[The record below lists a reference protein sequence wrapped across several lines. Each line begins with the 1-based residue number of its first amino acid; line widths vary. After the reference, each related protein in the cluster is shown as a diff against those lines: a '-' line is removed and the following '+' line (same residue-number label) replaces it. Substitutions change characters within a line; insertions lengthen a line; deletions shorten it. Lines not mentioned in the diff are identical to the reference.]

1 MNPTSATDT
10 ADFHFTRKGRLL
22 IIGSTLLALFL
33 GALDTL
39 VMGAAMPTI
48 VADLGGLHLYS
59 WVFSAYLLSR
69 AVALPVFGKLSDL
82 FANRALFTVSILIF
96 LAGSI
101 FAGLSQSMAQLTLSR
116 VVQGIGAGGTF
127 ALTYIVLADIST
139 PETRGKMMS
148 VASFIWGLAS
158 VLGPTFGGFVVTF
171 FSWRWIFFVNLPLG
185 GLSLIGI
192 LLYLQE
198 TRRKG
203 AARQIDY
210 LGILTLTT
218 TVLALLTAFLLAGK
232 NYAWSSP
239 RVIGLF
245 GLTLAAG
252 IAFYYAERRAKD
264 PILSLEFFKVRGF
277 RTGNGAAFFSSF
289 AIFSVSAFSPLFV
302 QGALSGTPAEVG
314 IVMVFLSLGWSV
326 GALFCGQ
333 MVHRI
338 SEKPASLAGALF
350 LIAGSAMMIRF
361 TADTTLVTC
370 SIALTLA
377 GLGMGFVSISTLL
390 VVQNSLDSAD
400 LGVATSSHQFTRTL
414 GGTVGIGVCGSI
426 VTAGFGGDLDDLV
439 SSGLPDTV
447 SELIRR
453 NFENVFRPEIQALLP
468 PEVLK
473 TLQGAIGQNILLV
486 FQAALIASL
495 VCFLFSLLLP
505 GHRRSSGSFD
515 GPPGGPTGP
524 SR

>member
-1 MNPTSATDT
+1 MKTAAEFDDT
-10 ADFHFTRKGRLL
+10 RHFTRKSRLL

-48 VADLGGLHLYS
+48 IADLGGLHLYS

-82 FANRALFTVSILIF
+82 FANRVLFTVSILIF
-96 LAGSI
+96 LAGSV

-116 VVQGIGAGGTF
+116 AVQGIGSGGTF

-139 PETRGKMMS
+139 PQTRGKMMS
-148 VASFIWGLAS
+148 LASFIWGLAS
-158 VLGPTFGGFVVTF
+158 VLGPTFGGLVVTY
-171 FSWRWIFFVNLPLG
+171 FSWRWIFLVNLPLG
-185 GLSLIGI
+185 GLSLVGI

-203 AARQIDY
+203 AAGEIDY

-218 TVLALLTAFLLAGK
+218 TILALLTAFMLAGK

-245 GLTLAAG
+245 GMTLVAG
-252 IAFYYAERRAKD
+252 IAFYYAEKRAKD

-289 AIFSVSAFSPLFV
+289 AIFAVSAFSPLFI

-338 SEKPASLAGALF
+338 SEKPAALAGALF
-350 LIAGSAMMIRF
+350 LIAGSILMMRF
-361 TADTTLVTC
+361 TADTSLVAC
-370 SIALTLA
+370 SAAFTLA

-390 VVQNSLDSAD
+390 VVQNSLDSEH

-426 VTAGFGGDLDDLV
+426 VTAGFGGNLDELIPG
-439 SSGLPDTV
+439 GLPDTV

-453 NFENVFRPEIQALLP
+453 NFENVFRPEVQALLP
-468 PEVLK
+468 TEILN
-473 TLQGAIGQNILLV
+473 TLQGSIGQNILLV
-486 FQAALIASL
+486 FQSALIASMI
-495 VCFLFSLLLP
+495 CFLFSILLP
-505 GHRRSSGSFD
+505 GRRGA
-515 GPPGGPTGP
+515 
-524 SR
+524 